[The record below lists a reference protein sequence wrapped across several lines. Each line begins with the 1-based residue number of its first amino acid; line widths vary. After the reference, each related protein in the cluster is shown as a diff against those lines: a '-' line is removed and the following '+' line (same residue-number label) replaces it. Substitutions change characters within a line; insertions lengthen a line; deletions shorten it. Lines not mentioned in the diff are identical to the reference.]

1 MQWLQEQGWPIDARQ
16 KVWRQSNRAEDR
28 APLIPVT
35 NSVCR
40 RLPLWLGSLPDEERQ
55 RREAQGQRVVPLES
69 LRPWGKAVTLFARER
84 PEDVLALL
92 ETGATA
98 ESLRWWQN
106 TYPQLIWE
114 QEGPLA
120 PK

>member
-1 MQWLQEQGWPIDARQ
+1 MKNVND
-16 KVWRQSNRAEDR
+16 
-28 APLIPVT
+28 
-35 NSVCR
+35 
-40 RLPLWLGSLPDEERQ
+40 
-55 RREAQGQRVVPLES
+55 EAQGQRVVPLES
-69 LRPWGKAVTLFARER
+69 LRPWGKAVTIARER

-98 ESLRWWQN
+98 ESRVEN

-120 PK
+120 PNEATARPSELPWSISRPGPRPL